1 MAGRAKVEPGA
12 AGRRPNRKAR
22 PNRNNAGGSVVPR
35 SNAAQPGILK
45 FYDQEA
51 QGIKMTPTQVLVIS
65 LVFIALVVLLHIWGK
80 MRGGSKEEESSI

>member
-1 MAGRAKVEPGA
+1 M
-12 AGRRPNRKAR
+12 
-22 PNRNNAGGSVVPR
+22 VPR

-80 MRGGSKEEESSI
+80 MRGGSKEEESTMPKMKNSITRKQGNLIYSQYHSM